1 MLECDE
7 WADLYRSV
15 SYGAELGNF
24 GGEGFSGIFCMGL
37 KGSFGVFF
45 ANSSVEQ
52 LDVEKQC
59 FFPARLSAHGKPD
72 SLLGKIPG
80 VSKARQLFLR
90 LSGFCRENSLRN

>member
-7 WADLYRSV
+7 WTDLYRSV

-37 KGSFGVFF
+37 KGIFGVFF

-52 LDVEKQC
+52 LDVENSVSSLRGCRPMVSPTASWKKY
-59 FFPARLSAHGKPD
+59 PGLARLASY
-72 SLLGKIPG
+72 
-80 VSKARQLFLR
+80 F
-90 LSGFCRENSLRN
+90 